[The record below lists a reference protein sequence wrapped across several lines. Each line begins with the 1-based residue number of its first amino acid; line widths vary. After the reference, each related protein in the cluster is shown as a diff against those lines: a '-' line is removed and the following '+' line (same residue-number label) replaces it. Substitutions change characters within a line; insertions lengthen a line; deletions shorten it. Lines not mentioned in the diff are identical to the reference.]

1 MLGTGY
7 FKRGAV
13 SINSSRRPPQ
23 SCGSFSI
30 ARGCNKVTSTWGRV
44 CVQRFSWKQG
54 FVGVAQSRGLT
65 KPPLGRYRMRVGE
78 GGLRGSK
85 TPAFH
90 TLHFQFPP
98 VFPWLPPFSQ
108 LLYRLPC
115 IPLPSPILPAFLSP
129 VLPRLRNYFFSYDF
143 LITKHIWTIIW
154 KLSFT
159 WNPFFGSIVMDI
171 KCK

>member
-1 MLGTGY
+1 MSTAHLQGTAVSFSVVESLPMLGTGY

-13 SINSSRRPPQ
+13 SINSCRRPPQ

-108 LLYRLPC
+108 LLSHLPYPSL
-115 IPLPSPILPAFLSP
+115 PLFSRPFCPLSSPA
-129 VLPRLRNYFFSYDF
+129 
-143 LITKHIWTIIW
+143 
-154 KLSFT
+154 
-159 WNPFFGSIVMDI
+159 
-171 KCK
+171 